1 VTPGTA
7 PADGIPSPAG
17 MPEREFPYTQND
29 FERVRRLIRARVG
42 IALNESKQNMV
53 YNRLVKRVR
62 TLQLASFASYLA
74 QLDDAEHEEWQH
86 FVNALT
92 TNLSHFFREEYHF
105 PILAEHVKAL
115 RRPQLR
121 IWSAAASTGEE
132 PYSIAMTL
140 CEAFGTLTPPASVL
154 GTDVDTAVLD
164 TAERAIYPLDRVEP
178 VSPERLK
185 RFFLCGTG
193 SNEGYARVRPEV
205 ARLVQFRKLNLSDAR
220 WDFGETR
227 GATAQGPF
235 DAVFCRNVM
244 IYFDK
249 PTQHEILQRIA
260 RVLAPD
266 GLLFAGHSE
275 SFLHAGALFRAVGK
289 TVYRPVGN

>member
-1 VTPGTA
+1 MAGA
-7 PADGIPSPAG
+7 HADGVPSPAG
-17 MPEREFPYTQND
+17 MPEREFAYTQRD
-29 FERVRRLIRARVG
+29 FERVRALIRGRAG
-42 IALNESKQNMV
+42 IALNDSKQNMV

-62 TLQLASFASYLA
+62 TLRLESFADYLERLA
-74 QLDDAEHEEWQH
+74 DPAHDEWQH

-105 PILAEHVKAL
+105 PILAEHAKAL
-115 RRPQLR
+115 GRPQVR

-140 CEAFGTLTPPASVL
+140 CEAFGTLTPPASIL
-154 GTDVDTAVLD
+154 ATDVDTAVLD
-164 TAERAIYPLDRVEP
+164 TAQRGIYPLDRVEP

-193 SNEGYARVRPEV
+193 SNEGYARVRPEL
-205 ARLVQFRKLNLSDAR
+205 ARLVQFKRLNLSDSR
-220 WDFGETR
+220 WDLPEMR
-227 GATAQGPF
+227 QGPF

-249 PTQHEILQRIA
+249 PTQREILQRIA

-275 SFLHAGALFRAVGK
+275 SFLHAGEVFRAVGK
-289 TVYRPVGN
+289 TVYKPVAATAGRG